1 MLSANKEQSDQ
12 ILISSL
18 MELGQVKWY
27 LAQTEYYWSKALS
40 MSHTIETEPNPEVSS
55 VRDSDRILGIL
66 SSKTKRAEEGKDPVK
81 EHLLITRFDP
91 KRAGL
96 VEMLNIEDITE
107 ILGIPLLGV
116 IPESN
121 AVLLASNA
129 GTPVTLDET
138 TNASQAYG
146 DAIDRFLGKEVQM
159 RFVTE
164 EKNGLFKRLFRLKG
178 KSKQGAP
185 A

>member
-1 MLSANKEQSDQ
+1 M
-12 ILISSL
+12 
-18 MELGQVKWY
+18 
-27 LAQTEYYWSKALS
+27 
-40 MSHTIETEPNPEVSS
+40 
-55 VRDSDRILGIL
+55 
-66 SSKTKRAEEGKDPVK
+66 K

-96 VEMLNIEDITE
+96 GEMLNIEDITE

-121 AVLLASNA
+121 AVLQASNA

-164 EKNGLFKRLFRLKG
+164 EKNGIFKRLFRLKG